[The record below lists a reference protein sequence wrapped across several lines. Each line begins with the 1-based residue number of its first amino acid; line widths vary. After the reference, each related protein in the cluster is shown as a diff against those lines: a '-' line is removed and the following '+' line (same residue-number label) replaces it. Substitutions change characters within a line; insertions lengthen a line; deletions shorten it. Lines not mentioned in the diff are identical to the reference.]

1 MKTSL
6 FTILSLCLLT
16 STASFAS
23 EHGKG
28 KLREARK
35 SGEITKEEAATL
47 KAERKEIK
55 EAREA
60 AKADGKVTPEERAAL
75 KEKRAAHRKHAK
87 ELATNNVKKE
97 KKHGEPAAAPSEPA
111 KQ

>member
-16 STASFAS
+16 STAFAG

-28 KLREARK
+28 KMKEARK
-35 SGEITKEEAATL
+35 NGEISKEEAATL

-55 EAREA
+55 EAHDA
-60 AKADGKVTPEERAAL
+60 AKADGTVTSEERAVL
-75 KEKRAAHRKHAK
+75 KEKRATHRKHAQ
-87 ELATNNVKKE
+87 ELATNNVKKA